1 MKDYEFTYELLP
13 EDHGNYDL
21 SFKLIAIIV
30 LKCNKC
36 NKGK

>member
-21 SFKLIAIIV
+21 SFKLIVIGEPG
-30 LKCNKC
+30 LYLF
-36 NKGK
+36 